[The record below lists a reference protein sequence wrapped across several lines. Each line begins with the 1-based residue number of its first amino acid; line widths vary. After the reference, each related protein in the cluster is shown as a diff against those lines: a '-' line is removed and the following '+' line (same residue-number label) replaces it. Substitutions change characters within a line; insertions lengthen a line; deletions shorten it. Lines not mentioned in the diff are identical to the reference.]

1 MFLQRSRV
9 PLFRAAAL
17 VIFAT
22 STLAAADWS
31 RFRGENGSGVAADSV
46 PTPTEWSES
55 MNLRW
60 SAPLPGPG
68 KSCPIVLGD
77 RVILTCW
84 SGENPPDDLKRHLL
98 CFDRNTGKELWAKEI
113 APTTPDEPFRE
124 MFTENG
130 YASHTPASDG
140 ERIFAFF
147 GLGGVVAFDMDGNEQ
162 WRESVGE
169 GTDPNRWGSASSP
182 ILYKDLVIVAAASES
197 TAIVALDK
205 KTGKEVWRQE
215 GEGLQSTWGTPVLAD
230 GGEGKQDLVM
240 AVPGELWGMNPDT
253 GKLRWYAEGSQ
264 SRNICCSAVADGGV
278 AYVVGGRDGGSMA
291 VRAGGKGD
299 ARESQMLWS
308 NNSRGGIGT
317 PVVADGLLYSITGGV
332 ITCLDAET
340 GKQVYEKRL
349 AAPSTPAP
357 PSQTDGETKVQG
369 FGRPGEYAQA
379 GGNSR
384 GGGGGFRQQ
393 DYSSPVIAD
402 GKLYFVRRGGD
413 VYVLATGREFM
424 PLAVNKF
431 AGDDGDFSASPAV
444 SDGAIFIRSSNKL
457 YCVAQLP

>member
-1 MFLQRSRV
+1 MNRLHFSRV
-9 PLFRAAAL
+9 AAISSSLFAAL
-17 VIFAT
+17 LLTVA
-22 STLAAADWS
+22 SAADWT
-31 RFRGENGSGVAADSV
+31 RFRGENGSGVAADSA
-46 PTPTEWSES
+46 PTPVEWSES
-55 MNLRW
+55 KNLRW

-68 KSCPIVLGD
+68 KSSPIVVGD

-84 SGENPPDDLKRHLL
+84 TGENPPDDLKRHLI
-98 CFDRNTGKELWAKEI
+98 CFDRNTGKELWAKEV

-140 ERIFAFF
+140 ERIYAFF
-147 GLGGVVAFDMDGNEQ
+147 GLSGVVAFDMDGKEL
-162 WRESVGE
+162 WRESVGG

-182 ILYKDLVIVAAASES
+182 ILYKDLVIVTAASES

-215 GEGLQSTWGTPVLAD
+215 GEGLRSTWGTPVLAD
-230 GGEGKQDLVM
+230 AGEEKQDLVM

-264 SRNICCSAVADGGV
+264 SRNICCSAVADDGV

-299 ARESQMLWS
+299 ARETQMLWS

-317 PVVADGLLYSITGGV
+317 PIVADGLLYSITGGV
-332 ITCLDAET
+332 ITCLDADT

-349 AAPSTPAP
+349 QAPSTPASP
-357 PSQTDGETKVQG
+357 NQADRPAEVQG
-369 FGRPGEYAQA
+369 FGRPGEYAQ
-379 GGNSR
+379 
-384 GGGGGFRQQ
+384 GGGRGGFRQQ

-413 VYVLATGREFM
+413 VHVLAAGREFKQ
-424 PLAVNKF
+424 LAVNKF

-457 YCVAQLP
+457 YCVAQSP